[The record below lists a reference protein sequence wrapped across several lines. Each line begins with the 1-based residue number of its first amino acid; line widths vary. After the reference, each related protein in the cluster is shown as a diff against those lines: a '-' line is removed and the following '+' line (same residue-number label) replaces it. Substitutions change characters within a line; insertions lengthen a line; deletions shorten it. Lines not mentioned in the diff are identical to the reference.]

1 MVLEYDLIVLASGKP
16 RRESAMT
23 EITPVP
29 SRFKWILPLC
39 AALVVVAIYLAMAL
53 WAMDAEFFASVLL
66 IAPALILVSIA
77 LIGYALIVRKGRQ
90 DRLTLLSTV
99 AALWVTAVAMFLLA
113 GKYDFAIR
121 TTVRWLIWSRDYKAE
136 VLAQPRSINGDFK
149 HVEWDGWGFPGAG
162 DTTVYLVFDPSD
174 SLSAAAKNHQ
184 TGKFD
189 GIPCAVPRVNRLEN
203 RWYTVLFYTDE
214 DWNHCD

>member
-1 MVLEYDLIVLASGKP
+1 MVLEYDLIVFASGKP
-16 RRESAMT
+16 RRELAMT
-23 EITPVP
+23 ETTPVP
-29 SRFKWILPLC
+29 SRFNWILPLC

-53 WAMDAEFFASVLL
+53 WAMDAEFFASFLL
-66 IAPALILVSIA
+66 IAPALVLVSTA
-77 LIGYALIVRKGRQ
+77 LIGYALIARKGRQ
-90 DRLTLLSTV
+90 NRLTLLSTV

-121 TTVRWLIWSRDYKAE
+121 TTTRWLIWSRDYKAE
-136 VLAQPRSINGDFK
+136 VLTQPRSINGDFK
-149 HVEWDGWGFPGAG
+149 HVEWDGWGFAGAG

-184 TGKFD
+184 AGKFD
-189 GIPCAVPRVNRLEN
+189 GIPCPVPAVNQLEN
-203 RWYTVLFYTDE
+203 HWYTVLFYTDE